1 MAAITSKEVALAAEA
16 LNRFPG
22 LSPIARRV
30 GIELVN
36 RADRKTGR
44 CRPSEARLALS
55 LGCDERSIRRG
66 KVELQ
71 AAGFLVWHTPGHH
84 KRSIYQIMWSKLCE
98 AALRLKR
105 KIRQAADLA
114 IAKARHNQAV
124 KWRRYLNQATL
135 QKRRQYM
142 GHAQPAKSDRT
153 NVPCNPTTHIN
164 QSLRALETSKVDP
177 LRETAER
184 RFWADIQKLPD
195 ALSAQITTFLEEDT
209 LERALEA
216 ERRLWGDGIQY
227 VIHQMRGNAME
238 VPS

>member
-30 GIELVN
+30 GIELIN
-36 RADRKTGR
+36 RADRKTGQ
-44 CRPSEARLALS
+44 CRPSEGRLALS
-55 LGCDERSIRRG
+55 LGCDDRSVRRA

-71 AAGFLVWHTPGHH
+71 AAGFLCWHTPGHH
-84 KRSIYQIMWSKLCE
+84 KRSIYQIMWSRLCD

-105 KIRQAADLA
+105 KIRQAADPA
-114 IAKARHNQAV
+114 IAKARHDKAV
-124 KWRRYLNQATL
+124 KWRRYLNQEPL
-135 QKRRQYM
+135 RRMRQYM
-142 GHAQPAKSDRT
+142 GHAPVAKSDRT
-153 NVPCNPTTHIN
+153 KMSGNPTTHIN
-164 QSLRALETSKVDP
+164 QFIKALETGKVDP
-177 LRETAER
+177 LREASER
-184 RFWADIQKLPD
+184 RFWADISKLPD
-195 ALSAQITTFLEEDT
+195 ALSAQITAFLEEDT

-238 VPS
+238 VQS